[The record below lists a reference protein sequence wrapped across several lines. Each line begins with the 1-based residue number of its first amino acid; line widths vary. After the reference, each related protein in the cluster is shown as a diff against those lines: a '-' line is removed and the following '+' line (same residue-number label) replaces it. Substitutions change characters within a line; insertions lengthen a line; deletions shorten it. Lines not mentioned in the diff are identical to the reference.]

1 MIAMKKKKKKTLFDG
16 TRREIAKLTVALT
29 FVNRG
34 SKPAVDR
41 SAEPSRETRR
51 L

>member
-1 MIAMKKKKKKTLFDG
+1 MIAMKKKKKKLFDG
-16 TRREIAKLTVALT
+16 TRREIAKLTFALT